1 MRRPVLGILL
11 TLPSTIAAQAD
22 CNLGSERRRDWSVRR
37 MDDELLYRCWQGQ
50 WIPWPTRA
58 IIYVVAASWLL
69 DNGFRAQI
77 DVSENASR
85 ECEHKP
91 SCTRR
96 RLRMARWPF
105 PGAQEDSAGR
115 LVYCL

>member
-50 WIPWPTRA
+50 WIP
-58 IIYVVAASWLL
+58 
-69 DNGFRAQI
+69 
-77 DVSENASR
+77 
-85 ECEHKP
+85 
-91 SCTRR
+91 
-96 RLRMARWPF
+96 
-105 PGAQEDSAGR
+105 
-115 LVYCL
+115 